1 MTEPVLTTAH
11 RSALA
16 AMCRDVGAALV
27 RFGRS
32 LDATVVPAP
41 RQLAAHEQLSPASA
55 VTARVDAVSTPGRKL
70 GRVQQ
75 SILGLPGLGGDAGL
89 SAAEVASALGLAPPN
104 AHQTLTTL
112 AERALV
118 ERIGDDK
125 PARWRLVARTS
136 KPSRTPRKK
145 VAAGVPSK
153 TAAYSR
159 RVRSSSVGRQ
169 GGGG

>member
-1 MTEPVLTTAH
+1 MTEPLLTTAH

-16 AMCRDVGAALV
+16 AMCRDIGAALV

-32 LDATVVPAP
+32 LDATVVPTP
-41 RQLAAHEQLSPASA
+41 RQLAAHEQLPPAGA
-55 VTARVDAVSTPGRKL
+55 VSARVDAVSTPGRKL

-75 SILGLPGLGGDAGL
+75 SILGLPGLGDEAGL
-89 SAAEVASALGLAPPN
+89 SAAEVAVALGLAAPN

-112 AERALV
+112 ADRALV

-125 PARWRLVARTS
+125 PARWRLVERAP
-136 KPSRTPRKK
+136 KPSRAPRKK
-145 VAAGVPSK
+145 AAASAPK
-153 TAAYSR
+153 TAAYSQ
-159 RVRSSSVGRQ
+159 RVRSSSVRRQ